1 VSEQDHAVELANK
14 VLDRVNADP
23 DDDLAILA
31 RQFLRAR
38 ENRWAAFDENEL
50 VRLQPASHDMLN
62 RDLFDEI
69 EAELKRRRFLEK
81 E

>member
-1 VSEQDHAVELANK
+1 MSEQDHAVELANK

-38 ENRWAAFDENEL
+38 ENRWAAFSENEL
-50 VRLQPASHDMLN
+50 VRLQPAYHDMLN